1 MRNWKLRNKM
11 MFLFFLCFLV
21 MLFSVGLNTVNE
33 YHKNQNSLKI
43 LDQNLRENFDENI
56 KNQVQTMLCSI
67 DIFYQKYRSGEMTLE
82 EAKKGAAEIIRNA
95 RYGKEG
101 YFWADTV
108 DGVNVVLYG
117 SKIEGTSRWNYQD
130 MKGKYIVQEI
140 IRVALQGGGYSDYY
154 FAKEGESNPQP
165 KRAYSFLYKPFQWV
179 IGTGIYNNDVDRII
193 SEKQNMQLAEMKKDF
208 LQNASIIMAFF
219 LCVLVFLILIARSM
233 SEPMQFAVDYA
244 QGIANGNYTGVMPKS
259 YLRRKDEIG
268 SMANALLKMQDSIAN
283 SIYEKELSHEQLL
296 KEKDFLNT
304 VLVTIEDGILVLDE
318 AGKILMANNAAIAIL
333 KKAEDDLLDQY
344 HSDVLELT
352 DRNGI
357 RYPENLIDQI
367 IRSGQSA
374 PRRESYLVTGEDL
387 ILIEESASP
396 IKDQNKQ
403 LNGIVYIFRDITE
416 IMVRQKEIEFLS
428 YHDQLTGLY
437 NRRCFEEE
445 SKKLVEERR
454 FPISVI
460 VSDLNALKLTNDAF
474 GHLVGDQLIVSY
486 SNVLKNVFRE
496 KDLVYRIGGDE
507 FAVLLPDTP
516 EKEAKNC
523 ILRVRKELEHVKVD
537 QIPVTAAFGVGV
549 VTENGNSLA
558 EVFRHADEA
567 MYKQK
572 LSDYAQVK
580 RAIINQIILAN
591 YENQVEKR
599 AEIKCCTT
607 MMKKFMLWNK
617 MDQAMT
623 QKMLKLALVHDIGN
637 ITVRPEILNKVDN
650 LTSSDWT
657 EIKTHPVSGYH
668 ILKNIDQYAEVAEY
682 VLTHHEW
689 YNGSGYPRGISGK
702 KIPMESRMLALVSD
716 YAAMTANRSYRNAL
730 TRDEAISILK
740 SDRGRRYDPELLESF
755 LKFLE
760 LEEEYVK

>member
-43 LDQNLRENFDENI
+43 LDQNLRENYDENI
-56 KNQVQTMLCSI
+56 KNQVQTMLCSM
-67 DIFYQKYRSGEMTLE
+67 DFFYHKYRNGEMTLE
-82 EAKKGAAEIIRNA
+82 EAKKNAAELLRIA

-117 SKIEGTSRWNYQD
+117 SEIEGTSRWNYQD
-130 MKGKYIVQEI
+130 TKGKYIVQEI
-140 IRVALQGGGYSDYY
+140 IQVALQGGGYSDYY
-154 FAKEGESNPQP
+154 FAKEGESTAQP
-165 KRAYSFLYKPFQWV
+165 KRAFSILYKPFQWV
-179 IGTGIYNNDVDRII
+179 IGTGIYTNDVDQII

-208 LQNASIIMAFF
+208 LQNAAIIMSFF
-219 LCVLVFLILIARSM
+219 LGVLVFLILIARSM
-233 SEPMQFAVDYA
+233 TEPLQFAVNYA

-283 SIYEKELSHEQLL
+283 SIYEKELSREQLQ

-304 VLVTIEDGILVLDE
+304 VLITIEDGILVLDE
-318 AGKILMANNAAIAIL
+318 AGKIRMTNHAALTIL
-333 KKAEDDLLDQY
+333 KKAEADIIEKS
-344 HSDVLELT
+344 HSRILALT
-352 DRNGI
+352 DKNGI
-357 RYPENLIDQI
+357 CYQENLIDQT
-367 IRSGQSA
+367 IRSRQSA
-374 PRRESYLVTGEDL
+374 PRRESYLVTGEET

-396 IKDQNKQ
+396 IKDQNHQ
-403 LNGIVYIFRDITE
+403 LNGIVYIFRDITQTM
-416 IMVRQKEIEFLS
+416 IRQKEIEFLS

-445 SKKLVEERR
+445 SQKLVEERR
-454 FPISVI
+454 FPISI
-460 VSDLNALKLTNDAF
+460 IISDLNALKLSNDAF

-523 ILRVRKELEHVKVD
+523 IARVRKELENVKVD

-549 VTENGNSLA
+549 VSENGSSLA
-558 EVFRHADEA
+558 EVFRRADEA

-591 YENQVEKR
+591 YETQPEKR
-599 AEIKCCTT
+599 IEINRCTT
-607 MMKKFMLWNK
+607 MMRNYMRWHK
-617 MDQAMT
+617 MDQAIS

-637 ITVRPEILNKVDN
+637 ITVRSDILNKIED
-650 LTSSDWT
+650 LTSSEWM
-657 EIKTHPVSGYH
+657 EIKNHPVSGYH
-668 ILKNIDQYAEVAEY
+668 ILKNIDQYADVAEY

-689 YNGSGYPRGISGK
+689 YNGAGYPRGISGK
-702 KIPMESRMLALVSD
+702 KIPFESRLLAFVSD
-716 YAAMTANRSYRNAL
+716 YAAMTTTRTYRNAF
-730 TRDEAISILK
+730 TKSEAISILK
-740 SDRGRRYDPELLESF
+740 NDQGSRYDPELLNDF

-760 LEEEYVK
+760 LEK

>member
-1 MRNWKLRNKM
+1 
-11 MFLFFLCFLV
+11 

-33 YHKNQNSLKI
+33 YHNNQNSLEI
-43 LDQNLRENFDENI
+43 LDHNLRENYDENI
-56 KNQVQTMLCSI
+56 KNQVQTMICSI
-67 DIFYQKYRSGEMTLE
+67 DLYHQKYMNGEMTLE
-82 EAKKGAAEIIRNA
+82 EAKTSAAQIIRNA

-117 SKIEGTSRWNYQD
+117 SKTEGTNRWNYQD
-130 MKGKYIVQEI
+130 TKGKYIVQEI
-140 IRVALQGGGYSDYY
+140 IQVAIRGGGYSDYY
-154 FAKEGESNPQP
+154 FAKEGESKAQP
-165 KRAYSFLYKPFQWV
+165 KRAYSILYKPFQWV
-179 IGTGIYNNDVDRII
+179 IGTGIYTNDVDRII
-193 SEKQNMQLAEMKKDF
+193 SEKQNMQLGEMKKDF
-208 LQNASIIMAFF
+208 LQNAAIIMTFF

-233 SEPMQFAVDYA
+233 TEPMQFAVNYA

-259 YLRRKDEIG
+259 YIKRKDEIG

-283 SIYEKELSHEQLL
+283 SIYEKEMSHEQLQT
-296 KEKDFLNT
+296 EKDFLNT

-318 AGKILMANNAAIAIL
+318 AGFIRMTNHAALSIL
-333 KKAEDDLLDQY
+333 KKAEVELIDQP
-344 HSDVLELT
+344 HIRVLNLT
-352 DRNGI
+352 DKNGI
-357 RYPENLIDQI
+357 RYQENLIDQT
-367 IRSGQSA
+367 IRSNHSA
-374 PRRESYLVTGEDL
+374 PRRESYLVAGEDL

-396 IKDQNKQ
+396 IKDQNNQ

-416 IMVRQKEIEFLS
+416 TMIRQKEIEFLS

-445 SKKLVEERR
+445 SQKLVEEKR
-454 FPISVI
+454 FPISII

-496 KDLVYRIGGDE
+496 EDLVYRIGGDE

-516 EKEAKNC
+516 EKEAINC
-523 ILRVRKELEHVKVD
+523 IERVRKELEHVKVD

-549 VTENGNSLA
+549 VIENGNSLA
-558 EVFRHADEA
+558 EVFRRADEA

-572 LSDYAQVK
+572 LTDYAQVK

-591 YENQVEKR
+591 YETQPEKR
-599 AEIKCCTT
+599 NEIKHCTT
-607 MMKKFMLWNK
+607 MMRNYMRWHK
-617 MDQAMT
+617 MDQAISR
-623 QKMLKLALVHDIGN
+623 KMLKLALVHDIGN
-637 ITVRPEILNKVDN
+637 ITVQSEVLNKIET
-650 LTSSDWT
+650 LTSSDWK
-657 EIKTHPVSGYH
+657 EIKNHPVSGYH
-668 ILKNIDQYAEVAEY
+668 ILKNIDQYADVAEY

-702 KIPMESRMLALVSD
+702 KIPFESRLLAFVSD
-716 YAAMTANRSYRNAL
+716 YAAMTTTRTYRDAFAKS
-730 TRDEAISILK
+730 EAVSILRN
-740 SDRGRRYDPELLESF
+740 DRGRRYDPELLDDF

-760 LEEEYVK
+760 LEK